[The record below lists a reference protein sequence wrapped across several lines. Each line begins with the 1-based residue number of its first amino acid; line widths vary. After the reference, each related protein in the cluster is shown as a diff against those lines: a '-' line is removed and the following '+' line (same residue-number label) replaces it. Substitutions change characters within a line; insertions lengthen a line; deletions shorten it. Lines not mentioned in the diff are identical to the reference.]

1 MNDQNHPRADEDIL
15 EIYAAGSD
23 VEADRILLM
32 LRDEGVEAHRRETSI
47 PMYPAAGTARF
58 LITVFASDADKARL
72 VLKQAIV
79 DEILPKDGT
88 FL

>member
-1 MNDQNHPRADEDIL
+1 MTDKTHPRADEDVL

-32 LRDEGVEAHRRETSI
+32 LNDEGVEAHRRETSV
-47 PMYPAAGTARF
+47 PMVPAAGSARY
-58 LITVFASDADKARL
+58 LITVFSSDADKARA
-72 VLKQAIV
+72 VLKQAIA
-79 DEILPKDGT
+79 DDILPKDGT